1 MSRVVGGER
10 EVSVNL
16 FIVGIKVVTY
26 AMFLCDR
33 VNWTVVQ
40 CEKNRAKNRTLW
52 HTKEERYSDRI
63 YFGNRNRLTTNR

>member
-10 EVSVNL
+10 EGSVNL

-26 AMFLCDR
+26 AVFLRDR

-40 CEKNRAKNRTLW
+40 CEKNRPRTEPCG
-52 HTKEERYSDRI
+52 TPKRRDTAIEFIPEIETD
-63 YFGNRNRLTTNR
+63 